1 MRNGHRKCFTLEFSV
16 RLFRFP
22 TSAAFLSVSCD
33 TDKFVIALS
42 SFLRIRNEIQ
52 SSSLRY
58 QISEI
63 CHEELGGF
71 RHVQSVGSES
81 KWCQQLVSDNR
92 DSTESVADDVLKRFN
107 RDTHFVAAGVFG
119 VLLLTAWAFVVLV
132 PERHPVTPGLSW
144 SASQTKSGSSP
155 PADDATLF
163 RSAHVSTKRASSA
176 VTAAALLLADQGST
190 ASFSKE
196 NPGWT
201 EAAETSIPSPAKP
214 QGWTTFSNLHKRKNA
229 AFISGSRNWLPR
241 RHPIW
246 P

>member
-107 RDTHFVAAGVFG
+107 RDTRFVASGVFG
-119 VLLLTAWAFVVLV
+119 VLLLTALGFVFLV
-132 PERHPVTPGLSW
+132 PERHPVTAGLSW
-144 SASQTKSGSSP
+144 SASQTKSGSSL

-163 RSAHVSTKRASSA
+163 ISAHP
-176 VTAAALLLADQGST
+176 D
-190 ASFSKE
+190 
-196 NPGWT
+196 
-201 EAAETSIPSPAKP
+201 
-214 QGWTTFSNLHKRKNA
+214 
-229 AFISGSRNWLPR
+229 R
-241 RHPIW
+241 R
-246 P
+246 

>member
-1 MRNGHRKCFTLEFSV
+1 MTL
-16 RLFRFP
+16 
-22 TSAAFLSVSCD
+22 
-33 TDKFVIALS
+33 I

-52 SSSLRY
+52 SSSPRY

-71 RHVQSVGSES
+71 RHVQSVGSEP

-107 RDTHFVAAGVFG
+107 RDTRFVAVGVFG
-119 VLLLTAWAFVVLV
+119 VLLLTALGFVFLV
-132 PERHPVTPGLSW
+132 PERHPVTAGLSW
-144 SASQTKSGSSP
+144 SASQTKSGSSL

-163 RSAHVSTKRASSA
+163 RSAHMSTNKASSA
-176 VTAAALLLADQGST
+176 VTSATLLLADQGST
-190 ASFSKE
+190 ASSSKE
-196 NPGWT
+196 NPGRT
-201 EAAETSIPSPAKP
+201 EAAGTSIPSPAKP
-214 QGWTTFSNLHKRKNA
+214 QGWTTFSYLNKRKNA
-229 AFISGSRNWLPR
+229 AFISGRRSWLPR